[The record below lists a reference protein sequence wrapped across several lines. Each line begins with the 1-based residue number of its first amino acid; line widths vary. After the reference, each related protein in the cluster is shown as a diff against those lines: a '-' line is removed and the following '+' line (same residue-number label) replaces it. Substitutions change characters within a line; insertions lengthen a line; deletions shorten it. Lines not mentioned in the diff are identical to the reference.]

1 MGLRA
6 LLRGKVVEGE
16 RFPARA
22 LYNRLAPGKGRIMG
36 NVKIELERVRAE
48 ILIDILERRL
58 EEIQQIEGVDGSVV
72 SNEIEREKSAIIPI
86 LVALEVALKTPPH
99 Q

>member
-1 MGLRA
+1 
-6 LLRGKVVEGE
+6 
-16 RFPARA
+16 
-22 LYNRLAPGKGRIMG
+22 MG